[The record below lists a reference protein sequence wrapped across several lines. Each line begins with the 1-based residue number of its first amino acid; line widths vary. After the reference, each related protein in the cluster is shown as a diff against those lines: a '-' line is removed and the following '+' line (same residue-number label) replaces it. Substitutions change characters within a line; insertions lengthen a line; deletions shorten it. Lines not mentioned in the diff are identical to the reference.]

1 MSIFW
6 DRASLL
12 MDKRK
17 IKPVDLARLTGKN
30 RSSVSDWLNKG
41 VLPRVDDAVK
51 IADLL
56 GTSVEYLVTGKAG
69 NELAPLLK
77 DLVDAAAPLS
87 DEELAY
93 FIGQIKSYKV
103 MDNRKRG
110 GTFPG
115 SSDLREA

>member
-17 IKPVDLARLTGKN
+17 IKPADLARLTGKN

-51 IADLL
+51 IADRL

-69 NELAPLLK
+69 NELAPLERKLLDTCKNLTEPMMLK
-77 DLVDAAAPLS
+77 VIKEAQDLL
-87 DEELAY
+87 
-93 FIGQIKSYKV
+93 I
-103 MDNRKRG
+103 MM
-110 GTFPG
+110 
-115 SSDLREA
+115 

>member
-1 MSIFW
+1 MDFW
-6 DRASLL
+6 SNTLLL
-12 MDKRK
+12 MDKREVKQKDVALATGHSSGRVCDWINRK
-17 IKPVDLARLTGKN
+17 IVPKA
-30 RSSVSDWLNKG
+30 
-41 VLPRVDDAVK
+41 DDAVK

-56 GTSVEYLVTGKAG
+56 GTSVEYLVTGNSGK
-69 NELAPLLK
+69 ELAPLLK

-93 FIGQIKSYKV
+93 FIGQIKSYKD

-110 GTFPG
+110 GTSPG